1 LRGLII
7 GGDGV
12 NILAVNCGS
21 TSLKWKLFAGDGV
34 AMAAGTV
41 EGVGGRGTSHA
52 SIGSSTSSTPVVIP
66 DHGAAAALVAD
77 GLASAGLAANVHGI
91 GHRVV
96 HGGDLATPAVVDGV
110 VLAAIEQSSR
120 WAPMHNSAALAS
132 IRVLAERF
140 PGVVSVAT
148 FDTAFH
154 RSMPETASRY
164 AIDVE
169 MADRHG
175 VRRYGFHG
183 LAHRSMAE
191 RYATVTGRQFDQL
204 RLVTLQL
211 GSGCSAAAIADGRSV
226 ETSMGLTPLEGLM
239 MATRSGDVDPT
250 LPGVLAR
257 AEGVDVAVIE
267 ELLASRSGLLGVSGR
282 SSDMRVLLAAADDDR
297 RSALA
302 VEMFCHRARKY
313 VGAYMAVLGGADA
326 VVFGGGVGEHS
337 PEVRRRVCEGM
348 AWCGLV
354 VDEARNGHAQGG
366 DARVAADG
374 SPVDV
379 WTIAV
384 DEEAVIAADT
394 RAVLDGAP

>member
-1 LRGLII
+1 M
-7 GGDGV
+7 

-21 TSLKWKLFAGDGV
+21 SSLKWKFYASDGV
-34 AMAAGTV
+34 AMASGAV
-41 EGVGGRGTSHA
+41 EGVGGLGTSRA
-52 SIGSSTSSTPVVIP
+52 AIDGATRSMPVEIP
-66 DHGAAAALVAD
+66 DHGAAVALVAD
-77 GLASAGLAANVHGI
+77 VLASAGLAANVDAV
-91 GHRVV
+91 GHRIV
-96 HGGDLATPAVVDGV
+96 HGGDLATPALVDEV
-110 VLAAIEQSSR
+110 VLAAIEQASR
-120 WAPMHNSAALAS
+120 WAPLHNSAAIAA

-154 RSMPETASRY
+154 RSMPEAASRY
-164 AIDVE
+164 AIDGE
-169 MADRHG
+169 LADRHG

-191 RYATVTGRQFDQL
+191 RYATVSGRPLDPL

-239 MATRSGDVDPT
+239 MATRSGDVDPS

-257 AEGVDVAVIE
+257 GEGVDVAVIE
-267 ELLASRSGLLGVSGR
+267 ELLSSRSGLLGVSGR
-282 SSDMRVLLAAADDDR
+282 SGDIRDLLAAGVHDR

-302 VEMFCHRARKY
+302 VEMFCHRVRKY
-313 VGAYMAVLGGADA
+313 LGAYMAVLGGADA
-326 VVFGGGVGEHS
+326 VVFGGGIGEHS

-354 VDEARNGHAQGG
+354 LDESRNGPARGG
-366 DARVAADG
+366 DARIAVNG

-379 WTIAV
+379 WVIAV

-394 RAVLDGAP
+394 RAVLEGAP